1 MCHYL
6 FQDEKKTLL
15 ELGMLGTYLYWI
27 WSWSLPKNFIL
38 YWIICFWLEHIG
50 LRILWR
56 KKVVHGTV
64 LVLDWYPKTKSSCK
78 IVGSRGTDHIFWK
91 LLIMVSVG
99 LNSEITNFELLWTI
113 EAELQTLS
121 NLGLPT
127 KMELQTH
134 PNPPKIQN
142 SEPANW
148 IWPNTNKHHLMI
160 AVHDQTELKLPK
172 FRYFRFGT
180 KQNF

>member
-1 MCHYL
+1 
-6 FQDEKKTLL
+6 
-15 ELGMLGTYLYWI
+15 
-27 WSWSLPKNFIL
+27 
-38 YWIICFWLEHIG
+38 
-50 LRILWR
+50 
-56 KKVVHGTV
+56 
-64 LVLDWYPKTKSSCK
+64 
-78 IVGSRGTDHIFWK
+78 
-91 LLIMVSVG
+91 MVSVG

-160 AVHDQTELKLPK
+160 AVHDQISVFSVRYQTEFLEQNWTLFYLSQRENLSIFMPESFWPK
-172 FRYFRFGT
+172 
-180 KQNF
+180 KK